1 MKLKLHAMA
10 AILLS
15 IAGFCA
21 LVQSVQAAG
30 FTDNSRDLILT
41 FRKTGTDGGT
51 QGSVVVEVDI
61 GQASIY
67 YGAGS
72 GSSIPITAYSATSQ
86 LGLFD
91 SVNDLSW
98 SVGGCVPNAGDSGD
112 PSKPTRTL
120 WVTEPRPDPNVAA
133 SPAWNRSGSYTQG
146 QADSK
151 INSILDNAATWAATA
166 APDSLTNT
174 PTAVAIPNGNVYNA
188 NGSLGGAGNYL
199 GNFQGDVENTTPAD
213 FTLSSPPF
221 NLPSRSDLYEL
232 QPGSGPGT
240 YLGYFELGTDGSMT
254 FHGPGLTLPAP
265 TLSAG
270 TDGAG
275 NFSISFPTTTNGT
288 YTLSYTNA
296 AGLTAPV
303 STWPTV
309 STNITGDGTVKA
321 FQQTISGA
329 GTFYSVSVH

>member
-1 MKLKLHAMA
+1 MKFKFHATA
-10 AILLS
+10 VALLS
-15 IAGFCA
+15 LAGSGA

-41 FRKTGTDGGT
+41 FRKTGIDGGT

-67 YGAGS
+67 YGVSA
-72 GSSIPITAYSATSQ
+72 GSSIPVTAYSASSQ

-91 SVNDLSW
+91 SVDDLSW

-112 PSKPTRTL
+112 TRKPTRTL
-120 WVTEPRPDPNVAA
+120 WVTEPRQDPNVQA
-133 SPAWNRSGSYTQG
+133 SPAWSRSSSFTQG

-151 INSILDNAATWAATA
+151 INSILDNAGTWAATA
-166 APDSLTNT
+166 APDSITNT
-174 PTAVAIPNGNVYNA
+174 LSAVAIPNGDVYNA

-199 GNFQGDVENTTPAD
+199 GTFQGDVENTTP
-213 FTLSSPPF
+213 F
-221 NLPSRSDLYEL
+221 NFDSAGSPSRSDFYEL

-240 YLGYFELGTDGSMT
+240 YLGYFELATDGSMI
-254 FHGPGLTLPAP
+254 FHGPSLTFPPP
-265 TLSAG
+265 TLSSS

-275 NFSISFPTTTNGT
+275 NFSITFPTTTNGT

-296 AGLTAPV
+296 AGLSAPV

-309 STNITGDGTVKA
+309 GTNIIGDGTVKA

-329 GTFYSVSVH
+329 GTFYTVNVH